1 MENENNFIEGEDFEI
16 TADGKV
22 VMTEKY
28 LSKRGRCCSS
38 GCMNCPYGFTKNKNI
53 DPTVPQEYQDNWSN
67 NDDLEYEKFNSYG
80 CEDDGQFKMDF
91 EFRG

>member
-1 MENENNFIEGEDFEI
+1 MENESNLIEGEDFEI

-28 LSKRGRCCSS
+28 LSKRGRCCTS
-38 GCMNCPYGFTKNKNI
+38 GCLNCPYGFTENKKI
-53 DPTVPQEYQDNWSN
+53 DPSIPQEFQDNWSQ
-67 NDDLEYEKFNSYG
+67 
-80 CEDDGQFKMDF
+80 EDDCQFNMDF